1 MITEDDIK
9 RIAKLAMLEI
19 KQEDMAK
26 FVKQFGEILEYM
38 KEIDNLDLSN
48 QEAAFHIT
56 KMSNVFR
63 EDKVKQSLDNEVAL
77 SNAPEGAEGAFKV
90 PRVI

>member
-1 MITEDDIK
+1 MINEDDIRK
-9 RIAKLAMLEI
+9 IAALAMLEI
-19 KQEDMAK
+19 EQDDIGK
-26 FVKQFGEILEYM
+26 FTQQFGEILDYM
-38 KEIDNLDLSN
+38 KEIDNLDLSD

-63 EDKVKQSLDNEVAL
+63 EDKTEKSLDNETAL
-77 SNAPEGAEGAFKV
+77 LNAPEGMEGAFKV